1 MKKAQILLEN
11 DLYKVEAEFKRQL
24 AADTPLIHQVGKY
37 LLDSGG
43 KRIRPLLLLL
53 AANLAGYK
61 GESHITHACIIEF
74 IHTATLLHDDVVD
87 SAILRRGKDSAN
99 SVWGNATAVLVGD
112 FLMARSFAV
121 LAKEADLRIIS
132 VLAEASTVMAEGE
145 ILQLEKTNDT
155 AITEDDYIKI
165 INGKTAVLLSAACRI
180 GAILAN
186 LPPEKEEALTGFGRE
201 LGVAFQLMDDTL
213 DYIADESTFGKSQG
227 QDLHEGK
234 VTFPLI
240 HTLKECTD
248 EERSEIAIIVK
259 SKELPQESFNRISSL
274 INQYQGIEQTYKR
287 ATQHI
292 QAAKDQIAEFAE
304 SPAKEA
310 MLELAEYVV
319 TRKK

>member
-1 MKKAQILLEN
+1 MKKAQILLEK
-11 DLYKVEAEFKRQL
+11 DLHKVEAEFKRQL

-121 LAKEADLRIIS
+121 LAKEADLRVIS

-186 LPPEKEEALTGFGRE
+186 LRP
-201 LGVAFQLMDDTL
+201 
-213 DYIADESTFGKSQG
+213 
-227 QDLHEGK
+227 
-234 VTFPLI
+234 
-240 HTLKECTD
+240 
-248 EERSEIAIIVK
+248 
-259 SKELPQESFNRISSL
+259 
-274 INQYQGIEQTYKR
+274 
-287 ATQHI
+287 
-292 QAAKDQIAEFAE
+292 
-304 SPAKEA
+304 
-310 MLELAEYVV
+310 
-319 TRKK
+319 